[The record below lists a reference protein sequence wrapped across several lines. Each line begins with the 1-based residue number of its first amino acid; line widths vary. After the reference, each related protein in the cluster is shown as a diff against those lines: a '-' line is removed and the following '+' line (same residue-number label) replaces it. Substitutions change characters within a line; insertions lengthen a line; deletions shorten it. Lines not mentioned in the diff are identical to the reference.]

1 MRHAA
6 DEGWDRGRGLNAP
19 ESLSQLRQVLARDP
33 KLKLL
38 GVPGLFDLATPYFG
52 SKILLDQLPAYAT
65 PDRVTLVVFP
75 GGHMFY
81 TRDASRKA
89 FRDEAEKTMK

>member
-1 MRHAA
+1 
-6 DEGWDRGRGLNAP
+6 
-19 ESLSQLRQVLARDP
+19 
-33 KLKLL
+33 
-38 GVPGLFDLATPYFG
+38 
-52 SKILLDQLPAYAT
+52 LPAYAT
-65 PDRVTLVVFP
+65 PDRVKLVVYP